1 MLRQQPVAHT
11 MLPYAHHM
19 LMRQQPA
26 RFTLPRKFIL
36 PLGATA
42 VVAKTNIVDFCTQ
55 DPTLILMLPDDERT
69 RENPTHVLLLPGG
82 KRPERGR
89 RHK

>member
-1 MLRQQPVAHT
+1 

-42 VVAKTNIVDFCTQ
+42 VVAKTNTLLVDFCTQ
-55 DPTLILMLPDDERT
+55 DPTLILMLPGDERT
-69 RENPTHVLLLPGG
+69 RENPTRVLLLPGG